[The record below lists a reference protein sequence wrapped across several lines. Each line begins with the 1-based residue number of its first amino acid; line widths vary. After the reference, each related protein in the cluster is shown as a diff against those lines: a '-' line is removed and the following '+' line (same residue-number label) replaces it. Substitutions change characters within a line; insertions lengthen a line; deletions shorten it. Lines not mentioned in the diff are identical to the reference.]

1 MFVIDQQGKVI
12 NPRIQLAISPSI
24 ERGVMVQVNGIIVH
38 QTDSPTAQSTL
49 NSYQNLNANGAHFLI
64 DKDGTIYQTASLLK
78 QTRHVG
84 KLRSRCL
91 AETRC
96 TPTELKALK
105 KFNAAGEHK
114 REAAKS
120 VPDRYPANQDS
131 VGIELVGKAISN
143 NGIQSYEAVTKDQND
158 SLKWLIMELTA
169 TLQVPFTEIF
179 RHPTASYK
187 NPSEASTAQW

>member
-1 MFVIDQQGKVI
+1 M
-12 NPRIQLAISPSI
+12 
-24 ERGVMVQVNGIIVH
+24 
-38 QTDSPTAQSTL
+38 
-49 NSYQNLNANGAHFLI
+49 
-64 DKDGTIYQTASLLK
+64 
-78 QTRHVG
+78 
-84 KLRSRCL
+84 
-91 AETRC
+91 
-96 TPTELKALK
+96 
-105 KFNAAGEHK
+105 
-114 REAAKS
+114 EAVKS